1 MSVRRFRVGAGFWLL
16 LGAAVLVSP
25 VEAVVAVLLASAIHE
40 GGHLFLLRFFGVRAE
55 QLRLNALG
63 AEIVAPGLE
72 RLSYGREL
80 LVTLAGPA
88 ANLLAALLLSAAAR
102 GFGLD
107 ALYLHAG
114 AHALL
119 GAFNLLPCAPLDGA
133 RALYLVT
140 AYFGGPAAGDAVSA
154 SVGLGCAL
162 VVLALALRLTLGGG
176 GWLFLFAAMGLV
188 CGSIVQIGLAKPRAS
203 V

>member
-1 MSVRRFRVGAGFWLL
+1 MKRVHVGAGFWLL
-16 LGAAVLVSP
+16 LTAAVLVSP
-25 VEAVVAVLLASAIHE
+25 VEAVVAVLLASAFHE
-40 GGHLFLLRFFGVRAE
+40 LGHLAALRLCGVRAE
-55 QLRLNALG
+55 MLRLNALG
-63 AEIVAPGLE
+63 AEIVASGLE

-80 LVTLAGPA
+80 FVTLAGPA
-88 ANLLAALLLSAAAR
+88 VNLLGALLLGAAAKIL
-102 GFGLD
+102 GLD

-119 GAFNLLPCAPLDGA
+119 GAFNLLPCTPLDGA

-140 AYFGGPAAGDAVSA
+140 AYFGGPTAGDAVSA
-154 SVGLGCAL
+154 SVGLGFAL
-162 VVLALALRLTLGGG
+162 IVLVLALRLTLSGG

-188 CGSIVQIGLAKPRAS
+188 CGSIVQIGLAKPRIN

>member
-1 MSVRRFRVGAGFWLL
+1 MSIRRVRVGSGFWLL

-25 VEAVVAVLLASAIHE
+25 VETVLAVLLAAAIHE
-40 GGHLFLLRFFGVRAE
+40 SGHLAALRLFGVQAE
-55 QLRLNALG
+55 ALRLSALG
-63 AEIVAPGLE
+63 AELRVPGLE

-80 LVTLAGPA
+80 VATLSGPA
-88 ANLLAALLLSAAAR
+88 ANLLCALLLSAAAR
-102 GFGLD
+102 GFALD

-119 GAFNLLPCAPLDGA
+119 GAFNLLPCVPLDGA

-140 AYFGGPAAGDAVSA
+140 AYFGGPAAGDAVST

-162 VVLALALRLTLGGG
+162 VLLALALRLTLGGN
-176 GWLFLFAAMGLV
+176 GWLFLFAALGLV
-188 CGSIVQIGLAKPRAS
+188 CSSIVQIGLAKPHAS